1 MYSLVNGEESQYAS
15 VMSGVPQGSL
25 LGPMLF
31 LIYVDGLARLPVLA
45 SVLVVLY
52 ADYLLLF
59 RLIRKT
65 TTDYQSDVLMND

>member
-1 MYSLVNGEESQYAS
+1 MYCLVNGEESQYAS
-15 VMSGVPQGSL
+15 VMSGVPQGSV

-45 SVLVVLY
+45 GVLVVLY